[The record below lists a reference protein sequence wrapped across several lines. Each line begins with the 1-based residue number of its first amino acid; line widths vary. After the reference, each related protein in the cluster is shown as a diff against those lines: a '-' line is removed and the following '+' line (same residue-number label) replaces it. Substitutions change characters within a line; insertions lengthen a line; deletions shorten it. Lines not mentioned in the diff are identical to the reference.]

1 MSCLGVYNQ
10 AVVFFI
16 LEPSKGFSVRDV
28 FVPVKSTKPTDLE
41 VVYEEGFCSVCRAGS
56 AVDVIPAAQ
65 EGFGVMLS
73 L

>member
-1 MSCLGVYNQ
+1 M
-10 AVVFFI
+10 
-16 LEPSKGFSVRDV
+16 
-28 FVPVKSTKPTDLE
+28 KSTKTTDLE
-41 VVYEEGFCSVCRAGS
+41 VVYEEGFCSVCPTGS